1 MTPLSARDEQG
12 VRKGVR
18 RGPVSLRPPLIIL
31 CWDRILSNFRLDI
44 ARVGDTLNTMKTKS
58 ILLLSS
64 MLATGF
70 VGDALAADKKAEL
83 TTEVNEAK
91 AALIKKDEGL
101 KAVFEKAKGYVVF
114 PSVAKGGLGVGAA
127 SGKGQLLEKD
137 KVMGEAKLTQVSIG
151 LQAGGQAYVE
161 VILFEDQASLDNFKK
176 GNFEFSAQVSAVAVT
191 AGVSQNAK
199 YEKGIMVLTMA
210 KGGLMY
216 EASVGGQK
224 FKYEAY

>member
-1 MTPLSARDEQG
+1 M
-12 VRKGVR
+12 KKN
-18 RGPVSLRPPLIIL
+18 LRQI
-31 CWDRILSNFRLDI
+31 
-44 ARVGDTLNTMKTKS
+44 TLAA
-58 ILLLSS
+58 LLA
-64 MLATGF
+64 LAAGC
-70 VGDALAADKKAEL
+70 VGDARAADKKAEL
-83 TTEVNEAK
+83 TSDVNEAK
-91 AALIKKDEGL
+91 AELLKKDDGL
-101 KAVFEKAKGYVVF
+101 KAIFEKASGYVIF

-127 SGKGQLLEKD
+127 TGKGQLLEKGQA
-137 KVMGEAKLTQVSIG
+137 KGEARLSQVSVG

-161 VILFEDQASLDNFKK
+161 VILFEDQTSLDNFKK

-191 AGVSQNAK
+191 AGVSKNAK